1 MTTRFDEAINR
12 EGTNSVKWD
21 LRNETFGRDD
31 IIPMWVAD
39 MDFPTPEFITNAV
52 KKRSDHEVLGYT
64 FRGESYFNSII
75 SWLQRRH
82 QWKVEREWIVFCPGV
97 VPALN
102 VATLAFTKPGDSII
116 IQPPVYPPFFN
127 AVTGHGRKLIY
138 NTLTQRKGRYLIDF
152 EGLRNCITPDT
163 KMLILS
169 HPHNPVGRAWNMCEL
184 RQLNDICIEN
194 GIILLS
200 DEIHAD
206 LVLPGSHHL
215 PAASVSPEALA
226 NTVTCIAPSKT
237 FNIAGLSTSSVIIAD
252 AELRKKFYG
261 TIENLHIGNGNIF
274 GNEASVAAYTYGDEW
289 LDDLLDYI
297 RGNVEVLVGF
307 FQENIPLIKPVIPEA
322 TYMVWL
328 DCREMGM
335 TGPELSDFFINKAGI
350 GLNEGSSFGP
360 GGEGFMRIN
369 LACNRKLL
377 NEALHKIESAINKH
391 FKNK

>member
-1 MTTRFDEAINR
+1 MANRFNEATDR

-21 LRNETFGRDD
+21 LRKETFGRED

-39 MDFPTPEFITNAV
+39 MDFPTPQFITDAIR
-52 KKRSDHEVLGYT
+52 KRTDHEVLGYT
-64 FRGESYFNSII
+64 YRSERYFNSIV

-82 QWKVEREWIVFCPGV
+82 QWKVDPEWIVFCPGV

-102 VATLAFTKPGDSII
+102 VATLAFTNPGDSII
-116 IQPPVYPPFFN
+116 IQPPVYPPFFG

-138 NTLTQRKGRYLIDF
+138 NTLIKHKERYLIDF
-152 EGLRNCITPDT
+152 PGLRKCITQDT
-163 KMLILS
+163 RMLILS

-184 RQLNDICIEN
+184 RQLLEICIEN
-194 GIILLS
+194 KIILVS

-206 LVLPGSHHL
+206 LVLPGSHHM
-215 PAASVSPEALA
+215 PAASVSPEALE

-252 AELRKKFYG
+252 EQLRKKF
-261 TIENLHIGNGNIF
+261 TDTVDKLHIGNGNIF

-289 LDDLLDYI
+289 LEDLLDYI
-297 RGNVEVLVGF
+297 MENVELTVNFLH
-307 FQENIPLIKPVIPEA
+307 ENIPLIKPVVPEA
-322 TYMVWL
+322 TYMIWL
-328 DCREMGM
+328 DCSEMKM
-335 TGPELSDFFINKAGI
+335 TGPELSDFFINEARV
-350 GLNEGSSFGP
+350 GLNDGTSFGP

-377 NEALHKIESAINKH
+377 NEALIRIESAINKR
-391 FKNK
+391 FKNI